1 LDTAIQRYLDCS
13 FYLSSNNLYMDNLIL
28 DQPASEWQNPKHYL
42 ATKGD
47 RFLNLIID
55 RIVILAIYVIV
66 GVFLFRRS
74 DLQSD
79 RTYSMIGIYYF
90 NLFFFV
96 IVYYSVMEAVW
107 GKSVGKML
115 TKTKIVTTS
124 GKRPELISI
133 LGRSLCRYIPLEP
146 FSVLFSDLPQGW
158 HDSIPRILVVDDRY
172 PTEDEW

>member
-1 LDTAIQRYLDCS
+1 
-13 FYLSSNNLYMDNLIL
+13 MHNLIL
-28 DQPASEWQNPKHYL
+28 DQQVSDWVDPKNYIANKGTRFVNYL
-42 ATKGD
+42 
-47 RFLNLIID
+47 ID
-55 RIVILAIYVIV
+55 RMVIFGIYV
-66 GVFLFRRS
+66 VFATILFARENLYQEDNS
-74 DLQSD
+74 FYL
-79 RTYSMIGIYYF
+79 GILVISYYF
-90 NLFFFV
+90 STFF
-96 IVYYSVMEAVW
+96 YYGITEAVW